1 METLSI
7 ILNFLLAS
15 GLAGTFL
22 FFNSKRRK
30 EKAAADSAELEN
42 TEKVVAIQ
50 SEQITRLDG
59 RVEKLE
65 EKVDKLEIIIE
76 HKDVEIDRSRI
87 IIRQAYKCDT
97 PPEKCPVLI
106 KRQKL
111 IEQERSEADAA
122 AAEPTAV
129 VGFTAAPPDTAPEER
144 MPAAAPRRRAVR
156 RRG

>member
-7 ILNFLLAS
+7 LLNFLLAS
-15 GLAGTFL
+15 GLAGTLL

-50 SEQITRLDG
+50 SEQIIRLDG

-65 EKVDKLEIIIE
+65 EKVDKLEVIIE

-87 IIRQAYKCDT
+87 VIRQAYKCAM

-106 KRQKL
+106 KRQKFVER
-111 IEQERSEADAA
+111 EQAERNGSNDDKGTEKL
-122 AAEPTAV
+122 
-129 VGFTAAPPDTAPEER
+129 
-144 MPAAAPRRRAVR
+144 
-156 RRG
+156 

>member
-1 METLSI
+1 METMSI

-87 IIRQAYKCDT
+87 IIRQAYKCET

-106 KRQKL
+106 RRQKF
-111 IEQERSEADAA
+111 IEQEQAER
-122 AAEPTAV
+122 AAETAEKGESLDYCHSEQIPITPV
-129 VGFTAAPPDTAPEER
+129 
-144 MPAAAPRRRAVR
+144 PAKPRRRIR
-156 RRG
+156 KSI

>member
-1 METLSI
+1 MELVSI

-15 GLAGTFL
+15 GLAGTL
-22 FFNSKRRK
+22 VFFNSKRRR
-30 EKAAADSAELEN
+30 ERAAADSAELEN

-87 IIRQAYKCDT
+87 VIRQAYKCET
-97 PPEKCPVLI
+97 PPERCPVLI
-106 KRQKL
+106 RRQQF
-111 IEQERSEADAA
+111 IEQEQAARAAVIEA
-122 AAEPTAV
+122 
-129 VGFTAAPPDTAPEER
+129 ER
-144 MPAAAPRRRAVR
+144 KDVEY
-156 RRG
+156 